1 MFVYY
6 YAFLTFS
13 PAFVGVLFPKDQEP
27 AFANF
32 RFWQAISYT
41 VAFASSIPDFV
52 CVLHKMIA
60 LLCGLCLAMALYYR
74 LEWRLRHDL
83 ADRGPTK
90 KDAEIKMKMDQ
101 NNGEMELFLQKNA
114 KLAEH

>member
-1 MFVYY
+1 MI
-6 YAFLTFS
+6 LFS

-41 VAFASSIPDFV
+41 VSFASSIPDV
-52 CVLHKMIA
+52 ICVLHKMIA

-83 ADRGPTK
+83 ADRTHTE
-90 KDAEIKMKMDQ
+90 KDADTKMKMDQ
-101 NNGEMELFLQKNA
+101 NNGEMEVFLQKNP
-114 KLAEH
+114 K